1 MLQTHYLNT
10 TITTSAHLAQ
20 TMTLLSLTSTELQ
33 QKIES
38 ELANNPALEL
48 INERRCPMCKRLL
61 PQNGTC
67 PICSQPSDLTRE
79 DPIVFISPK
88 EDFYYFNK
96 QNIDEISDD
105 PYSSESIDLPTYV
118 LRQVAPELNPEDRL
132 IAAYILT
139 HLDEDGFLT
148 INSYEIARYHHRPML
163 EIEAIIEK
171 LKRCEP
177 IGVCSKNPKEAL
189 LVQIEVLS
197 ETLRVP
203 DYTRQVIEVGLHDLS
218 HHHYYELGKKLGI
231 RTRIITN
238 VANFVADN
246 LNPFPARASWG
257 DVRNPNENESK
268 VYHKPDVLIYHLN
281 ENPKNPLV
289 VEIIHPI
296 SGTLQIN
303 PLFKQAIKQA
313 NEEKIQEWKG
323 DLDRASLLIKCVQQ
337 RSNALKMLLEKLVA
351 YQRDFILSGEKHMV
365 SLTRAEIAK
374 ELGVHESTI
383 SRAVSSK
390 TVQLPNKRIVPMS
403 IFFDRSLSF
412 RCLIK
417 EIIESETKPLSD
429 TELQEILKD
438 KGIDIARRTIAKYRA
453 MEGILPAYLR
463 ESNLEAADL

>member
-1 MLQTHYLNT
+1 MLQTHYLHT

-61 PQNGTC
+61 PQNGNC
-67 PICSQPSDLTRE
+67 PICSQPSDLTGTE
-79 DPIVFISPK
+79 PIVFISPR
-88 EDFYYFNK
+88 EDFYYSNN
-96 QNIDEISDD
+96 QNFEDISDD
-105 PYSSESIDLPTYV
+105 PFSSESVDLPTFV
-118 LRQVAPELNPEDRL
+118 LRQIAPELNPGDRL
-132 IAAYILT
+132 VAAYILT

-148 INSYEIARYHHRPML
+148 INSYEIARYHHRQL
-163 EIEAIIEK
+163 SEIDAIIDK

-177 IGVCSKNPKEAL
+177 VGVCSKGPKEAL
-189 LVQIEVLS
+189 LIQVEVLS
-197 ETLRVP
+197 ESVTVP
-203 DYTRQVIEVGLHDLS
+203 KFTREVIENGLDELS
-218 HHHYYELGKKLGI
+218 HHHYAELGRKLGI
-231 RTRIITN
+231 STIMVSNIT
-238 VANFVADN
+238 NFVADN
-246 LNPFPARASWG
+246 LNPFPGRASWG
-257 DVRNPNENESK
+257 DVRNPNENSSK

-281 ENPKNPLV
+281 ENPINPLV

-296 SGTLQIN
+296 RGTLQIN

-313 NEEKIQEWKG
+313 DEDKIQEWKG

-337 RSNALKMLLEKLVA
+337 RSNALKMLLEKLVT
-351 YQRDFILSGEKHMV
+351 YQRDFILLGEKHMN
-365 SLTRAEIAK
+365 SLTRAELAK

-390 TVQLPNKRIVPMS
+390 TIQLPNKRIVPMS

-417 EIIESETKPLSD
+417 EIIENETKPLSD
-429 TELQEILKD
+429 SDLQEILKE
-438 KGIDIARRTIAKYRA
+438 KGIDIARRTIAKYRS

-463 ESNLEAADL
+463 QSNLEVAN